1 MQAITKASNKAIPR
15 RKIRLKQH
23 PPWWTKDLDVQRKKM
38 RAAYRKINYY
48 PEERQLHRNN
58 YNAERN
64 SLVKLLRKEKR
75 TSWRRFAGEI
85 RDDKWG
91 RCFRWIK

>member
-1 MQAITKASNKAIPR
+1 
-15 RKIRLKQH
+15 
-23 PPWWTKDLDVQRKKM
+23 M
-38 RAAYRKINYY
+38 RAAYRKINNY

-64 SLVKLLRKEKR
+64 SFVKLLRKEKR

-91 RCFRWIK
+91 RCFRWIKKGSAEHDAPSVLKKPNGEYTKTLRETLQ